1 MTSIARE
8 DMLTMILM
16 VGLLAVNSNAYLF
29 SFSPHSFNIFQPN
42 IHTDSPSSYSPFT
55 HLADQLFTIPNQH
68 RENGEKLPNPGQKWK
83 NVWSKRVEEE
93 PLERRTEAA
102 NVRRSQETKRDV
114 SIEEKKFSLIADVNV
129 YRAMKMKEDVYRA
142 MKTRERKNYF
152 DHLAFMSRLT
162 GK

>member
-8 DMLTMILM
+8 DMLTMMLM
-16 VGLLAVNSNAYLF
+16 VALLAVNSNAYLF
-29 SFSPHSFNIFQPN
+29 SFSPHSFHFFQPT
-42 IHTDSPSSYSPFT
+42 IHTDSPSSFSHST
-55 HLADQLFTIPNQH
+55 HLADQLFTKPNQY
-68 RENGEKLPNPGQKWK
+68 RENGKKLPSPGQKWK

-93 PLERRTEAA
+93 PLKRKREAS
-102 NVRRSQETKRDV
+102 NPRRSQERKRDV
-114 SIEEKKFSLIADVNV
+114 SIEEKQLSLIANVNV
-129 YRAMKMKEDVYRA
+129 YRAMKSKENIYRA